1 MALMGSGY
9 PMGASLHVSCVTS
22 SFVANV
28 MELCGHC
35 YERVSNHDS
44 GLSGAILP
52 LKSFTNT
59 SRAAMDAAQRMK
71 EGFYMAFAFNM
82 INSLRRQDRRS
93 TLRLQRALTSVL
105 EA

>member
-1 MALMGSGY
+1 
-9 PMGASLHVSCVTS
+9 MGAFLYVPCAAS

-28 MELCGHC
+28 MKLCGHC

-44 GLSGAILP
+44 GLSGANLP

-71 EGFYMAFAFNM
+71 EGFYMAFALNV
-82 INSLRRQDRRS
+82 INSLRRQDRRA
-93 TLRLQRALTSVL
+93 TLRRQRALTSVL